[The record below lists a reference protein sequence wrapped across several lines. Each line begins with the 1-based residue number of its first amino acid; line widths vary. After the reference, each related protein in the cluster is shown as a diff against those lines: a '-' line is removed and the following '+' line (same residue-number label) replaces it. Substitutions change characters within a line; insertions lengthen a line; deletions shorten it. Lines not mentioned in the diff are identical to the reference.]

1 MKKLTTSLMV
11 VLLTISAYTTFSQN
25 SSFNPPKNP
34 VLKTADDYA
43 GYEQDMIN
51 AAKWLE
57 ETDLDKEQ
65 TKRKDA
71 SRFVLAWISGSPS
84 VTVSLYTVIID
95 LTKDNPDL
103 LDLYFASYAA
113 YALQHKDDKES
124 LGANRAALQS
134 MIKVYQKG
142 LSIKKSKA
150 MLKLIKMNNEG
161 KIDEYIKKEFK

>member
-1 MKKLTTSLMV
+1 MKKLTTYLMV
-11 VLLTISAYTTFSQN
+11 MLLTMSTYYAFSQN

-43 GYEQDMIN
+43 GYEQDIIN

-84 VTVSLYTVIID
+84 VTVNLYPVIMD
-95 LTKDNPDL
+95 LIKDNPDL
-103 LDLYFASYAA
+103 LDVYFASYAA
-113 YALQHKDDKES
+113 YAHQHKDYNES
-124 LGANRAALQS
+124 LAANRAALQS

-142 LSIKKSKA
+142 IAIKKNKA
-150 MLKLIKMNNEG
+150 MLKLIKMNDEG